1 MEEEEEENE
10 NIINDSSPKKNNI
23 NDTKVSAKMKYF
35 KSFLKL
41 FEDLEKKLSKNIKK
55 ANQLKNKYIKNIK
68 DDDEK
73 LKIITNKILEA
84 YHVILTTFQLLF
96 DKIRKKIKNYSDDFD
111 QLEQKYSNFN
121 EYKKILKNKD
131 DNKKLLELK
140 NNYHKNGKNLEN
152 LALITFDKE
161 DSNTSEFDKLLL
173 KTKES
178 FNKYKNEV
186 NEKNKLKKEYN
197 NKLFEFNHIYNKV
210 NKILLYNSIKEEFN
224 NYLEQNLKKISEVI
238 LDINIEK
245 KLNPKKIE
253 DIRFRNFNNFKS
265 EDLEKIEHYPSIFI
279 FEYCGDEKDYN
290 TFVKAIKYIKKQIG
304 DNNLYKDFDEEKEKI
319 RNEKRIKIIHF
330 FDVHKGQEIEIN
342 NENKNELINNLK
354 DLSIHRMFLAIMSK
368 FRIYNEKNKEWI
380 DLMGECLN
388 IILDTNYKVNNY
400 ENIKNCLILSQT
412 YFYIGEENNEKIYLF
427 NQIKDKEFL
436 KDYNFWI
443 KMIEIMIIKQL
454 ENFKEIN
461 NLKNV
466 DILREEEQ
474 INDNN
479 IVKKLGDLLFIQ
491 ILPYINNML
500 DFKIDKKEIIE
511 VVTYLKEK
519 FKYLT
524 KKDYDT
530 IISVINNRSQ

>member
-96 DKIRKKIKNYSDDFD
+96 GKIRKKIKNYSDDFD

-161 DSNTSEFDKLLL
+161 DLNTSEFDKLLL

-210 NKILLYNSIKEEFN
+210 NKIFLYNSIKEEFN

-319 RNEKRIKIIHF
+319 RNEKRIKIIPF
-330 FDVHKGQEIEIN
+330 FDTHKGQEPEIN
-342 NENKNELINNLK
+342 NENKKELINILK
-354 DLSIHRMFLAIMSK
+354 DSSIHRMFLSIMSK

-388 IILDTNYKVNNY
+388 IILDINFEVYNYD
-400 ENIKNCLILSQT
+400 NIKNCIILSQT
-412 YFYIGEENNEKIYLF
+412 YYYIEEEKNEKIYLIKH
-427 NQIKDKEFL
+427 IKDKEFL
-436 KDYNFWI
+436 KDYNFW
-443 KMIEIMIIKQL
+443 KKLTEIMIINQL
-454 ENFKEIN
+454 ENFKEMNDLKNIDILGEVQIN
-461 NLKNV
+461 NT
-466 DILREEEQ
+466 I
-474 INDNN
+474 I
-479 IVKKLGDLLFIQ
+479 KKLGDLLFTQ
-491 ILPYINNML
+491 ILPYVNNML
-500 DFKIDKKEIIE
+500 DFNIDKNEIIE
-511 VVTYLKEK
+511 VVNYLNKK
-519 FKYLT
+519 FKYLN
-524 KKDYDT
+524 KNDYNT
-530 IISVINNRSQ
+530 IISVIKNRNK